1 MLILSSTRL
10 FISIFRILLHT
21 ENSDGSVIPIWDEA
35 DSKDIAVPKDI
46 MSSKVDDVQIA
57 YTRIPITS
65 ERPPD
70 FSDIESLA
78 DVVIR
83 TDSERTPIILNC
95 QLGRGRSTIAS
106 IVVLLLQEWLKSGRG
121 RGSART
127 PRRGMSMLSMTSRER
142 ERDVSKKPPP
152 RLSYQIIN
160 STLILTRSNGLLTLY
175 FVDLLRVVRR
185 GPDVKRMV
193 DDAIDQCSQFLN
205 VSLCLH
211 KITGV

>member
-1 MLILSSTRL
+1 
-10 FISIFRILLHT
+10 
-21 ENSDGSVIPIWDEA
+21 VVPIWDEA
-35 DSKDIAVPKDI
+35 DPKDIAVSKDI
-46 MSSKVDDVQIA
+46 MSSTANEVEIV

-121 RGSART
+121 RGTSRT
-127 PRRGMSMLSMTSRER
+127 PRRGMTILSMTSRER
-142 ERDVSKKPPP
+142 ERDAPKPPP

-160 STLILTRSNGLLTLY
+160 SVFI
-175 FVDLLRVVRR
+175 
-185 GPDVKRMV
+185 P
-193 DDAIDQCSQFLN
+193 A
-205 VSLCLH
+205 
-211 KITGV
+211 